1 MPKIRGVKPDYW
13 TDEDIVELSIP
24 ARLLFIGMWNYA
36 CDNGHLQDKP
46 RQIKMRI
53 LPGDDVSIADLL
65 AELCT
70 RGRIERA
77 DGWIT
82 VPNLTE
88 HQKPDRRYFT
98 TCDKPDCIEPEE
110 TTSQRKS
117 RRAHAVHTTGAQS
130 ATAVRTPSAHVDGEV
145 KGSDGDG
152 ESERTAAGKPRR
164 AHALPADFAPND
176 TNLRVADEERVNLDR
191 LLPQFI
197 DYHQAKGSTYKDWHA
212 ALNTW
217 IRREKPDPTVLRP
230 TYRPPEAHQL
240 EQPPDGLSPAEYA
253 TWEREARMRR
263 QA

>member
-1 MPKIRGVKPDYW
+1 VKPDYW
-13 TDEDIVELSIP
+13 TDEDIVELSMP

-70 RGRIERA
+70 QGRIERA

-117 RRAHAVHTTGAQS
+117 RRAHAVHTPGAQG
-130 ATAVRTPSAHVDGEV
+130 ATPVRTAGALGDGDGEV

-152 ESERTAAGKPRR
+152 DRTPAGKPSR
-164 AHALPADFAPND
+164 ATSLPSDFTPND
-176 TNLRVADEERVNLDR
+176 TNRRVAAEQRVNLDR

-197 DYHQAKGSTYKDWHA
+197 DYHQAKGSTYKDWHS

-230 TYRPPEAHQL
+230 SYRPPEARDL
-240 EQPPDGLSPAEYA
+240 EQPPDGLSPTEYA
-253 TWEREARMRR
+253 SWERDQRMKR
-263 QA
+263 ANA